1 MKIMVVDDDPDVI
14 YVLENILSRYGCEVV
29 GVTDSKKC
37 VETVKKEMPD
47 LIFLDVMMPDV
58 NGWEICKKLKEDP
71 ATSGIFVSM
80 LTVRREDEDIKKSF
94 EYAGANKHLCKPI
107 NLTEIKGVVEG
118 VTGPELS
125 LR

>member
-14 YVLENILSRYGCEVV
+14 YVLENILSRYGCEVI

-47 LIFLDVMMPDV
+47 LIFLDVMMPEV

-71 ATSGIFVSM
+71 ATSRIFISM
-80 LTVRREDEDIKKSF
+80 LTVRREEEDMKKSF
-94 EYAGANKHLCKPI
+94 EYAKANKHLCKPI
-107 NLTEIKGVVEG
+107 NLTEIKEVVEE
-118 VTGPELS
+118 VNGPELS
-125 LR
+125 LS

>member
-47 LIFLDVMMPDV
+47 LIFLDVMMPDI
-58 NGWEICKKLKEDP
+58 NGWEICKELKADP
-71 ATSGIFVSM
+71 ATSGIFISM
-80 LTVRREDEDIKKSF
+80 LTVRREDEDKKKSF

-107 NLTEIKGVVEG
+107 NLTEIKEVVGGVN
-118 VTGPELS
+118 GPELS
-125 LR
+125 LS